1 LRDVH
6 TFDHMR
12 AVVQDVYGEADVLQL
27 RDVDRPA
34 PQAGEVLV
42 RVVAAGV
49 DPGVWHMMTGRPWA
63 MRPVTGLR
71 TPKIQVRGRDL
82 AGVVEAVGPSA
93 PFAVGDE
100 VYGTTSTGSFAE
112 FAIARADRLAIKPA
126 NLSFEQA
133 AVVPVSGITALQAVR
148 DVAKVQ
154 AGQRVLVI
162 GAGGG
167 IGSYVVPLVTA
178 AGAQATAVCSA
189 GKADL
194 VRSLGA
200 VDVLDYRTEEV
211 DARGPVFDVIIDIAG
226 NRPLGLLRR
235 ALTPRGTLVLIGGE
249 ARGTALLGGMSRP
262 WIAAPLTSLFSG
274 QRLVGLLT
282 KENDADLRALTELIE
297 AGTLSPRVEQAF
309 PLAGAPEA
317 VRLIGS
323 GHSRG
328 KLVVT
333 V

>member
-1 LRDVH
+1 
-6 TFDHMR
+6 MR
-12 AVVQDVYGEADVLQL
+12 AVVQDVYGDAGVLHL
-27 RDVDRPA
+27 RDVDRPT
-34 PQAGEVLV
+34 PGPGEVLV

-63 MRPVTGLR
+63 MRPVTGMR
-71 TPKIQVRGRDL
+71 TPKIPVRGRDL
-82 AGVVEAVGPSA
+82 AGVVEAVGPGVSGFQ
-93 PFAVGDE
+93 PGDE

-112 FAIARADRLAIKPA
+112 FATARADRIAAKPA
-126 NLSFEQA
+126 GVSFEQA
-133 AVVPVSGITALQAVR
+133 AVVPVSGTTALQAVR
-148 DVAKVQ
+148 DVARVRS
-154 AGQRVLVI
+154 GQRVLVI

-167 IGSYVVPLVTA
+167 IGSFAVPLATE
-178 AGAQATAVCSA
+178 AGAEVTGVCSA

-211 DARGPVFDVIIDIAG
+211 DTRGPVFDVIIDVAG
-226 NRPLGLLRR
+226 NRPLSLLRR
-235 ALTPRGTLVLIGGE
+235 ALTPRGTLVLVGGE
-249 ARGTALLGGMSRP
+249 ARGTALLGGLSRSL
-262 WIAAPLTSLFSG
+262 IAAPLSSMFSG
-274 QRLVGLLT
+274 RRLVGLIA
-282 KENDADLRALTELIE
+282 KENAADLRVLADLLEK
-297 AGTLSPRVEQAF
+297 GTLRPCVERTF
-309 PLAGAPEA
+309 PLSGAAEA